1 MNAFDATDPT
11 ELDASWDGVVIPER
25 VRNRTSVALAVGDSL
40 RRYVPQRPGCY
51 LRTSCDRRGD
61 EKGLDLQLQD
71 VDRKRI
77 DLAWGPFA
85 QVYREN
91 DTGAFKKKRL
101 TKNDGTVDWVVI
113 RPAFRRMLSDLL
125 SGEIDGVIFYDT
137 DRLARQPRDLE
148 DLIDIVEHTTRPAV
162 GVTGA
167 LNLLN
172 DADRHMARM
181 LCLMALKASEDT
193 SRRVARNHL
202 ADASAGELTGR
213 TPYAWNPDGTLCPDR
228 ARIARRIYDQ
238 FAAGRSITG
247 IARDLNEDKIPSP
260 RDTKWTQPTVKAIL
274 TNPRYCGFV
283 SYRGRHRNEIPR
295 QRDGWGRV
303 LLGEDGLPTLG
314 RWEPVVSKKL
324 WADTQLQLDQRRLIG
339 EQRGILRN
347 PEGDNYRKYVFT
359 GYLRCG
365 ICQAAMSAKRV
376 AVRGHV
382 IYYCPG
388 KGRNA
393 CGKVSRRA
401 QPVDL
406 HLEALIAEW
415 AKAHSAKPPTREEAA
430 EQDGLAEVLRTRIS
444 DIAARK
450 RDLTSSWAEGSERV
464 RGMRADDYYQALASM
479 NTELDR
485 LEVELAIHDSH
496 ARRRRPRDY
505 ESEWRTGGLEQRRA
519 LVGEIFSAIHVMPS
533 GKGRAPFNPDHIKP
547 QYLP

>member
-1 MNAFDATDPT
+1 MNTFGATDT
-11 ELDASWDGVVIPER
+11 TGLDASWDGVVIPER

-51 LRTSCDRRGD
+51 LRTSCDRRGN
-61 EKGLDLQLQD
+61 EKGIDLQLQD
-71 VDRKRI
+71 AELKRI
-77 DLAWGPFA
+77 DLGWGLFTE
-85 QVYREN
+85 VYREN
-91 DTGAFKKKRL
+91 DTRAFKKKRL
-101 TKNDGTVDWVVI
+101 AKSDGTTDWMVI

-125 SGEIDGVIFYDT
+125 SGRIDGVIFYDT

-148 DLIDIVEHTTRPAV
+148 DLIDIVEHAKRPAV
-162 GVTGA
+162 GVTGE
-167 LNLLN
+167 LNLIN

-181 LCLMALKASEDT
+181 LCIMALKASEDT

-213 TPYAWNPDGTLCPDR
+213 TPYAWNPDGTLRQDR

-247 IARDLNEDKIPSP
+247 ISRDLNEDNIPSP
-260 RDTKWTQPTVKAIL
+260 RGTKWAQPTVKAIL

-283 SYRGRHRNEIPR
+283 SYQGKHRSEISR

-303 LLGEDGLPTLG
+303 LLGEDGLPVLG

-324 WADTQLQLDQRRLIG
+324 WADTQLELDHRRLLG
-339 EQRGILRN
+339 EQRGIAGN
-347 PEGDNYRKYVFT
+347 PQGANYRKYVFT

-365 ICQAAMSAKRV
+365 ICKAAMSTKRV
-376 AVRGHV
+376 ACRGHV

-406 HLEALIAEW
+406 HLESLIVEW
-415 AKAHSAKPPTREEAA
+415 AKAHSTQLPTRDEAA
-430 EQDGLAEVLRTRIS
+430 DQTDPAHTLRTRIS
-444 DIAARK
+444 EIGARK
-450 RDLTSSWAEGSERV
+450 RDLTSSWAKGSESV
-464 RGMRADDYYQALASM
+464 QGMRPDDYYQALASL
-479 NTELDR
+479 NAELDR
-485 LEVELAIHDSH
+485 LEGELATHTPH
-496 ARRRRPRDY
+496 ARHGRARDY
-505 ESEWRTGGLEQRRA
+505 EGEWRTGGLEQRRA
-519 LVGEIFSAIHVMPS
+519 LVGEIFSAIQVMPS
-533 GKGRAPFNPDHIKP
+533 GKGRAPFNPEHIKP
-547 QYLP
+547 LYLH